1 MTFVNT
7 EHLLLAAGTYSPPN
21 IIDFLLREGSI
32 YGDVI
37 MPKTTLVMMVV
48 AIDADDLFYCNCF
61 ESFLYAAKFPPRETM
76 MAVLDSGDDDDISR

>member
-48 AIDADDLFYCNCF
+48 AIDADDLFIAIASNIFYMRR
-61 ESFLYAAKFPPRETM
+61 SSLRVKR
-76 MAVLDSGDDDDISR
+76 